1 MKVLRNGIAVMCLL
15 ALISC
20 ANLPKTI
27 ETNISPEKI
36 DGFDLSARISVKFKH
51 DGFSGSTVWKHLRE
65 SDELW
70 LYGPLGQLTAKLQQ
84 VPTEARLVTSDQKL
98 ITASTVE
105 VLTHEVLGWS
115 LPLSGLRYWIL
126 GQVSPVTIQATT
138 KINAENRVVEIQ
150 QDGWTIL
157 ISEYRRYD
165 QGVLPAKIQMRY
177 SDLEMRLVI
186 DSWVI
191 TEFHP

>member
-1 MKVLRNGIAVMCLL
+1 MKVLRNGIAIVCLL

-27 ETNISPEKI
+27 ETNVSPEKV
-36 DGFDLSARISVKFKH
+36 DGFDLSARISVKYEH
-51 DGFSGSTVWKHLRE
+51 GGFSGSAVWRHLRE
-65 SDELW
+65 NDELW

-84 VPTEARLVTSDQKL
+84 MSTEARLVTPDQKP

-105 VLTHEVLGWS
+105 VLTREVLGWS
-115 LPLSGLRYWIL
+115 LPLSGMRYWIL
-126 GQVSPVTIQATT
+126 GQVSPVNTQVTT

-157 ISEYRRYD
+157 ISEYRRHD
-165 QGVLPAKIQMRY
+165 QGVFPVKIQMRY